1 MELTIMASA
10 PVPPLPPWPDDGLDY
25 TALPASGDD
34 GFPQAFLIEIDG
46 TIYRLTL
53 AVYYRDPACVLD
65 ATQASSVFE
74 LPDPSRGLFLNLKVE
89 YENRPEAT
97 RLVGARNV
105 VRDMPMAF
113 GPLRFRFTRI
123 RVAQGKPQRSAAVR
137 LGTGG
142 TRGGER
148 CLVSHRSTS
157 GFAPPTG

>member
-1 MELTIMASA
+1 MDLTIMASA

-65 ATQASSVFE
+65 ATHANSVFE
-74 LPDPSRGLFLNLKVE
+74 LPDPARGLFLNLKVE

-123 RVAQGKPQRSAAVR
+123 RVAQANLKGPGPFGSELVAHVAV
-137 LGTGG
+137 
-142 TRGGER
+142 
-148 CLVSHRSTS
+148 SD
-157 GFAPPTG
+157 A

>member
-97 RLVGARNV
+97 RPRGRAQRRARHADGVRPAALPLHAHPRGAGKPAKVRGRSARNWWHTW
-105 VRDMPMAF
+105 R
-113 GPLRFRFTRI
+113 
-123 RVAQGKPQRSAAVR
+123 
-137 LGTGG
+137 
-142 TRGGER
+142 
-148 CLVSHRSTS
+148 
-157 GFAPPTG
+157 